1 MKKVVVT
8 GIGLVTP
15 CGNGK
20 DATWAAVKA
29 GTSGVGRITKF
40 DASRCTAQVAGEVR
54 GFDEYVEANGLLDR
68 KAARHMG
75 LFTRYAVAAAVE
87 AWRDAG
93 YSDEQLPDMKRVGT
107 LIGVGMGGMDVV
119 EGGFK
124 TLFDRGPDRLLPTMI
139 PAMIPNEAAG
149 NVSMRLG
156 AKGPAQTV
164 VTACAS
170 STDALGYALDMIRA
184 GRADVVVAGGA
195 EAVIQEFCTGGF
207 MKMKA
212 LCTAFNDEP
221 QRASR
226 PFNLDRS
233 GFVMGE
239 GAGILILE
247 SEDHARARDAR
258 VYCELAGYGATSDA
272 YHITAPD
279 PSADGAVRAIEIALA
294 DAGVEDRSTVD
305 YINAHGTS
313 THLNDAMET
322 TAFKR
327 VFHAARMGGC
337 GNFYAGADKS
347 TVRTG
352 TISACFCITCD
363 KYRYL
368 CIFL

>member
-184 GRADVVVAGGA
+184 GRADVVVAPRPW
-195 EAVIQEFCTGGF
+195 FRNS
-207 MKMKA
+207 A
-212 LCTAFNDEP
+212 LGD
-221 QRASR
+221 S
-226 PFNLDRS
+226 
-233 GFVMGE
+233 
-239 GAGILILE
+239 
-247 SEDHARARDAR
+247 
-258 VYCELAGYGATSDA
+258 
-272 YHITAPD
+272 
-279 PSADGAVRAIEIALA
+279 
-294 DAGVEDRSTVD
+294 
-305 YINAHGTS
+305 
-313 THLNDAMET
+313 
-322 TAFKR
+322 
-327 VFHAARMGGC
+327 
-337 GNFYAGADKS
+337 
-347 TVRTG
+347 
-352 TISACFCITCD
+352 
-363 KYRYL
+363 
-368 CIFL
+368 

>member
-1 MKKVVVT
+1 MKRVVIT

-15 CGNGK
+15 CGNGTE
-20 DATWAAVKA
+20 ATWTAVKA

-40 DASRCTAQVAGEVR
+40 DASRCTAQIAGEVR
-54 GFDEYVEANGLLDR
+54 GFDKYVEEIGLLDR

-184 GRADVVVAGGA
+184 GRADVMVAGGS
-195 EAVIQEFCTGGF
+195 EAVIQEFCVGGF

-212 LCTAFNDEP
+212 LCTAFNEEP
-221 QRASR
+221 HRASR

-239 GAGILILE
+239 GAGILVLE
-247 SEDHARARDAR
+247 SEEHALSRNAR
-258 VYCELAGYGATSDA
+258 VYCELAG
-272 YHITAPD
+272 
-279 PSADGAVRAIEIALA
+279 
-294 DAGVEDRSTVD
+294 
-305 YINAHGTS
+305 
-313 THLNDAMET
+313 
-322 TAFKR
+322 
-327 VFHAARMGGC
+327 
-337 GNFYAGADKS
+337 
-347 TVRTG
+347 
-352 TISACFCITCD
+352 
-363 KYRYL
+363 
-368 CIFL
+368 

>member
-1 MKKVVVT
+1 MKRVVIT

-15 CGNGK
+15 CGNGTE
-20 DATWAAVKA
+20 ATWTAVKA

-40 DASRCTAQVAGEVR
+40 DASRCTAQIAGEVR
-54 GFDEYVEANGLLDR
+54 GFDKYVEENGLLDR

-184 GRADVVVAGGA
+184 GRADVMVAGGS
-195 EAVIQEFCTGGF
+195 EAVIQEFCVRSEERRVG
-207 MKMKA
+207 KE
-212 LCTAFNDEP
+212 C
-221 QRASR
+221 RSR
-226 PFNLDRS
+226 WSP
-233 GFVMGE
+233 
-239 GAGILILE
+239 
-247 SEDHARARDAR
+247 
-258 VYCELAGYGATSDA
+258 
-272 YHITAPD
+272 YH
-279 PSADGAVRAIEIALA
+279 
-294 DAGVEDRSTVD
+294 
-305 YINAHGTS
+305 
-313 THLNDAMET
+313 
-322 TAFKR
+322 
-327 VFHAARMGGC
+327 
-337 GNFYAGADKS
+337 
-347 TVRTG
+347 
-352 TISACFCITCD
+352 
-363 KYRYL
+363 
-368 CIFL
+368 